1 MNKEKISSQEII
13 DLVASKASVSK
24 RAAEEFL
31 KVMIASVEEGLLA
44 GEVVK
49 IKSFG
54 TFKLQWNEPRKSV
67 NVQTGEEILI
77 TGYYKVVFIP
87 DSVLKEQVNEPFAHL
102 EPVELESVPQKN
114 ELIEEADD
122 ALDPL
127 RIFTEQATEI
137 KNLLSE
143 IQAISANPISTTT
156 ELQQPGETKQ
166 EVEIVQE
173 VQPSETKQKPETI
186 LEVQPAETKKADET
200 IQEVQPAETKK
211 VDETIQEVQPAVSK
225 TKDETIQEVQ
235 PDETK
240 QEEKIVQEVQ
250 PTEIIQEVELTP
262 EESDNVQTPEEKQ
275 TDENSKNREDK
286 KTIEPVIFQETLEKN
301 IEKEVEIKPI
311 PSDKNESQLFSDLP
325 VTPYLENVNRTKK
338 SKTWIWIVLVLFIVS
353 GLGTGIY
360 LFYKPA
366 NDLNKITDNISITE
380 ILNTV
385 SGWFTSKP
393 KPKPTPVAMKVVIPK
408 ETNEYDSITQH
419 QPVDSTQLLFDNPR
433 VFNDFFASERMKA
446 GTRLTI
452 ISKRYYGS
460 KDFWVYIYEA
470 NKERISNPD
479 HIAIGTLIRIPKLDP
494 RLIDVTNPR
503 CLEKAKQLHDIYV
516 K

>member
-67 NVQTGEEILI
+67 NIQTGEEIMI
-77 TGYYKVVFIP
+77 NGYYKVVFIP

-102 EPVELESVPQKN
+102 EPVELDTISQKN
-114 ELIEEADD
+114 EIIEEADD
-122 ALDPL
+122 ALNPL
-127 RIFTEQATEI
+127 HIFTEQATEI

-143 IQAISANPISTTT
+143 IQAITPNPISTT
-156 ELQQPGETKQ
+156 
-166 EVEIVQE
+166 
-173 VQPSETKQKPETI
+173 PESQ
-186 LEVQPAETKKADET
+186 QPAENKLEEEAIQEIRPIEAIQDIQSDVTEHDDET
-200 IQEVQPAETKK
+200 IRDVQQDETKK
-211 VDETIQEVQPAVSK
+211 EAETVQ
-225 TKDETIQEVQ
+225 D
-235 PDETK
+235 
-240 QEEKIVQEVQ
+240 VQ
-250 PTEIIQEVELTP
+250 PTEIIKEVETIP
-262 EESDNVQTPEEKQ
+262 EAVENVQTPDEKQ
-275 TDENSKNREDK
+275 PDENLKNPDDNNPN
-286 KTIEPVIFQETLEKN
+286 EPVILQEPLEKI

-311 PSDKNESQLFSDLP
+311 PSDKTESQLFSDLP
-325 VTPYLENVNRTKK
+325 VTPYLENVNRTKR
-338 SKTWIWIVLVLFIVS
+338 SKAWIWIVLVLFLIS

-360 LFYKPA
+360 LFYKPT
-366 NDLNKITDNISITE
+366 NEFSKKYSLSKIIENKSITE

-385 SGWFTSKP
+385 SGWFSPKP
-393 KPKPTPVAMKVVIPK
+393 KPKPIPIAVKVVITK
-408 ETNEYDSITQH
+408 DTNEYDSISQH

-433 VFNDFFASERMKA
+433 VFNDFIASERMKA

-452 ISKRYYGS
+452 ISKRYYGN

-494 RLIDVTNPR
+494 RLIDGSNPR
-503 CLEKAKQLHDIYV
+503 CLKKAKQLHDIYV